1 MGKRRYNLLVLM
13 WSILL
18 FTVIIRIPITAFARE
33 RTSSGTE
40 AVTETEALT
49 EALSEKEQAD
59 RVAEEMYH
67 QAELEEPAVTGL
79 LKSVES
85 DQAYLEGLEY
95 RLKTVSSLSRKLL
108 LTAHENGVTLDEA
121 RADIGDA
128 LRYTLIIDDS
138 VYTEKTKETLDFLK
152 DAGYQV
158 TKFKNYWANDERA
171 YQGINCNLSC
181 PNGMV
186 FELQFHTQD
195 SYETKGEKTH
205 KYYEIMR
212 DENASD
218 EEKEEARKKHDA
230 LFALIPVPDGAR
242 DMTYPEYQPEKTKGQ
257 VQ

>member
-13 WSILL
+13 WSMLL
-18 FTVIIRIPITAFARE
+18 FTAIIRIPTTAFARE

-138 VYTEKTKETLDFLK
+138 VYTEKTKET
-152 DAGYQV
+152 
-158 TKFKNYWANDERA
+158 E
-171 YQGINCNLSC
+171 C
-181 PNGMV
+181 
-186 FELQFHTQD
+186 
-195 SYETKGEKTH
+195 
-205 KYYEIMR
+205 
-212 DENASD
+212 
-218 EEKEEARKKHDA
+218 
-230 LFALIPVPDGAR
+230 
-242 DMTYPEYQPEKTKGQ
+242 
-257 VQ
+257 